1 MPTLTKQA
9 PERRFSGA
17 VAHDFGS
24 LHRKEK
30 APEVSPR
37 RYALGIDAFRSR
49 PQARFFASEALK
61 R

>member
-24 LHRKEK
+24 HHRKQK
-30 APEVSPR
+30 APEGSPR
-37 RYALGIDAFRSR
+37 QCVMG
-49 PQARFFASEALK
+49 FFASKAAS